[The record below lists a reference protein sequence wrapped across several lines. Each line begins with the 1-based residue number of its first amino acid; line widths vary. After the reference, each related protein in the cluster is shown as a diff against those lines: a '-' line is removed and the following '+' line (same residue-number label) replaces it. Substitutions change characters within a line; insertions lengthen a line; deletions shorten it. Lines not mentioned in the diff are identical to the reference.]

1 MAWKFL
7 KKQGQLL
14 SFAQAL
20 NGRQSADPSQPA
32 CVGNPPGAVVGEALS
47 SVKSVPLPLNVTTR
61 WRCGNH
67 KSSRRLQARELPAM
81 PLQLEKM
88 GAPFQGWAGYTSE
101 RPPGAPWGPK
111 RSPEIGTPPLA
122 LPSTS
127 CAVCASWVNT
137 QL

>member
-1 MAWKFL
+1 MAWEFL
-7 KKQGQLL
+7 RKQGQLL
-14 SFAQAL
+14 SFAQVL

-32 CVGNPPGAVVGEALS
+32 CVGNPPGAGLGEAPS

-81 PLQLEKM
+81 PLQLERM
-88 GAPFQGWAGYTSE
+88 GAPFQGVGWPHLRA
-101 RPPGAPWGPK
+101 PGAPWGPK
-111 RSPEIGTPPLA
+111 RNPEIGTPPLA

-127 CAVCASWVNT
+127 CAVCTSWVNT